1 MYDILDKEFQK
12 EAYEFFDKYYHKR
25 KELEESKKVT
35 TEEPVAEPPVFDANS
50 ESVSTGLSDEPK
62 LGDSYFESVEMDANN
77 INFEKGN
84 NVSNNKESIVGK
96 KAHLHGGKNIALT
109 HQQLNDL
116 KKHSNFVYITKLL
129 KEADNI
135 GVVEDVVSTPEVP
148 TNTRAEI
155 NTETPVEMT
164 QLNADSVEVAPV
176 EEVPTNVIPEVNTE
190 TPVEIAPLD
199 PAPVEGTPTLDNM
212 VEETAVTVEN
222 PHVAKL

>member
-25 KELEESKKVT
+25 RELEESKKAT

-50 ESVSTGLSDEPK
+50 ESVSTGLSDEIK
-62 LGDSYFESVEMDANN
+62 LGDSYFESIEMDANN
-77 INFEKGN
+77 INFKKGEN
-84 NVSNNKESIVGK
+84 ANKVSILDKQ
-96 KAHLHGGKNIALT
+96 AHLHGGKDITMT

-116 KKHSNFVYITKLL
+116 KKNSNFVYITKLL

-148 TNTRAEI
+148 TNTIAEI

-176 EEVPTNVIPEVNTE
+176 EEIPTNVIPEVNTE

-199 PAPVEGTPTLDNM
+199 PAPVEAAQTLDNM

>member
-62 LGDSYFESVEMDANN
+62 LGDSYYGSIEMDANN
-77 INFEKGN
+77 INFEKGEN
-84 NVSNNKESIVGK
+84 ANKVSILDK
-96 KAHLHGGKNIALT
+96 KAHLHGGKDIALT

-135 GVVEDVVSTPEVP
+135 GVVEDALSTPEVP
-148 TNTRAEI
+148 TNTIAEI

-176 EEVPTNVIPEVNTE
+176 EEIPTNVIPEVNTE

-199 PAPVEGTPTLDNM
+199 PAPVEAAPTLDNM